1 MGPGADEGPGHQ
13 RIRVNGVVSDRPP
26 PLWERDPAPTDV
38 ECRACA
44 DTGDPKHRGRVKHRV
59 YAGPDRM
66 LVLVCPRCDGGTR
79 NGVK

>member
-1 MGPGADEGPGHQ
+1 MSDQ
-13 RIRVNGVVSDRPP
+13 RPDA
-26 PLWERDPAPTDV
+26 LWRRDPAPTDV

-44 DTGDPKHRGRVKHRV
+44 TSVDPAHKGQVMHRV
-59 YAGPDRM
+59 YAGPGRA